1 MMSMKKISI
10 VVPMYNEEKVIPLFF
25 AEINKVLATLPQ
37 YQFELVVVND
47 GSKDQTLALL
57 KAQQTKQP
65 NLIIVNLSRNFGHEP
80 AVAAGI
86 KTATGDAIIIPM
98 DADLQDPPMLI
109 AALLKQF
116 EEGFDVVN
124 AKRKGRHEDTFFK
137 RFSAIKFYQFIA
149 KLSGKIKIP
158 QNVGHFRL
166 ISRRVADEVNRLS
179 ERNRVFRIEVP
190 FVGFKTTEVLFDRPK
205 RAAGQT
211 HYNLQS
217 MMKLAVDSI
226 ASTTSVPLV
235 WPVQV
240 FLAVG
245 ALFAISVIAQLSL
258 LIFVPMEATIHLI
271 WLATNIIVLMF
282 VLLFFILS
290 ILSLYLSRV
299 FIETQNRPFYVID
312 QVISGRP

>member
-1 MMSMKKISI
+1 MKKISI

-25 AEINKVLATLPQ
+25 AEINRVLSTLSQ

-47 GSKDQTLALL
+47 GSKDQTLSLL

-65 NLIIVNLSRNFGHEP
+65 QLIIVNLSRNFGHEP

-86 KTATGDAIIIPM
+86 KTATGDAIIPM

-109 AALLKQF
+109 SQLLKQF
-116 EEGFDVVN
+116 ESGFEVVN

-205 RAAGQT
+205 RAAGET

-217 MMKLAVDSI
+217 MMKLAVDAI

-235 WPVQV
+235 WPVQI

-245 ALFAISVIAQLSL
+245 TLFAISVIGQM
-258 LIFVPMEATIHLI
+258 LIAIFLPIEATIQLI

>member
-57 KAQQTKQP
+57 KAQQTKQT

-86 KTATGDAIIIPM
+86 KTATGDAIIPM

-116 EEGFDVVN
+116 EDGFDVVN

-137 RFSAIKFYQFIA
+137 RFSAIKFYRFIA

-166 ISRRVADEVNRLS
+166 ISRRVADEINRLS
-179 ERNRVFRIEVP
+179 ERNRVLRIEVP

-205 RAAGQT
+205 RAAGET

-217 MMKLAVDSI
+217 MMKLAVDAI

-245 ALFAISVIAQLSL
+245 MLFAISVIAQLSL
-258 LIFVPMEATIHLI
+258 LIFLPIEATIHLI

>member
-1 MMSMKKISI
+1 MKKISI

-25 AEINKVLATLPQ
+25 AEINRVLSTLPQ

-47 GSKDQTLALL
+47 GSKDQTLSLL

-65 NLIIVNLSRNFGHEP
+65 QLIIVNLSRNFGHEP

-86 KTATGDAIIIPM
+86 KTATGDAIIPM

-116 EEGFDVVN
+116 EDGFDVVN

-166 ISRRVADEVNRLS
+166 ISRRVADEINRLS

-205 RAAGQT
+205 RAAGET

-217 MMKLAVDSI
+217 MMKLAVDAI

-235 WPVQV
+235 WPVQI

-245 ALFAISVIAQLSL
+245 TLFAISVIGQFSL
-258 LIFVPMEATIHLI
+258 LIFLPIEATIQLI
-271 WLATNIIVLMF
+271 WLATNIIILMF
-282 VLLFFILS
+282 VLLFFVLS
-290 ILSLYLSRV
+290 IISLYLSRV

-312 QVISGRP
+312 QVISGRS

>member
-57 KAQQTKQP
+57 KAQQVKQT
-65 NLIIVNLSRNFGHEP
+65 NITIVHLSRNFGHEP

-86 KTATGDAIIIPM
+86 KTATGDAIIPM
-98 DADLQDPPMLI
+98 DADLQDPPALI
-109 AALLKQF
+109 GPLLQQF

-205 RAAGQT
+205 RAAGET

-217 MMKLAVDSI
+217 MMKLAVDAI

-235 WPVQV
+235 WPLQV
-240 FLAVG
+240 FLAVSTFF
-245 ALFAISVIAQLSL
+245 ALSVIGQISFVIFASL
-258 LIFVPMEATIHLI
+258 QATNHLI
-271 WLATNIIVLMF
+271 WLATNIILLMF
-282 VLLFFILS
+282 VLLFFVLS
-290 ILSLYLSRV
+290 ILSLYVSRV

-312 QVISGRP
+312 QVITGQP

>member
-1 MMSMKKISI
+1 MKKISI

-25 AEINKVLATLPQ
+25 AEINRVLSTLPQ

-47 GSKDQTLALL
+47 GSKDQTLSLL

-65 NLIIVNLSRNFGHEP
+65 QLIIVNLSRNFGHEP

-86 KTATGDAIIIPM
+86 KTATGDAIIPM

-109 AALLKQF
+109 SQLLKQF
-116 EEGFDVVN
+116 ESGFEVVN

-205 RAAGQT
+205 RAAGET

-217 MMKLAVDSI
+217 MMKLAVDAI

-235 WPVQV
+235 WPVQI

-245 ALFAISVIAQLSL
+245 TLFAISVIGQM
-258 LIFVPMEATIHLI
+258 LIAIFLPIEATIQLI

-290 ILSLYLSRV
+290 ILSLYLSKV

>member
-1 MMSMKKISI
+1 MKKISI

-25 AEINKVLATLPQ
+25 AEINRVLSTLPQ

-47 GSKDQTLALL
+47 GSKDQTLSLL
-57 KAQQTKQP
+57 KAQQSKQP
-65 NLIIVNLSRNFGHEP
+65 QLIIVNLSRNFGHEP

-86 KTATGDAIIIPM
+86 KTATGDAIIPM

-109 AALLKQF
+109 SELLKQF
-116 EEGFDVVN
+116 ESGFEVVN

-205 RAAGQT
+205 RAAGET

-240 FLAVG
+240 FLSVG
-245 ALFAISVIAQLSL
+245 TLFAISVIGQMLIAIL
-258 LIFVPMEATIHLI
+258 LPVEATIHLI

>member
-1 MMSMKKISI
+1 MMPMKKISI

-25 AEINKVLATLPQ
+25 AEINRVLSTLPQ

-47 GSKDQTLALL
+47 GSKDQTLSLL
-57 KAQQTKQP
+57 KAQQTKQT

-86 KTATGDAIIIPM
+86 KTATGDAIIPM

-116 EEGFDVVN
+116 EDGFEVVN

-205 RAAGQT
+205 RAAGET

-217 MMKLAVDSI
+217 MMKLAVDAI

-240 FLAVG
+240 FLGVSFVFGLSVVG
-245 ALFAISVIAQLSL
+245 QGITF
-258 LIFVPMEATIHLI
+258 FVLTIDTTLQFL
-271 WLATNIIVLMF
+271 WLMTNIILFMF
-282 VLLFFILS
+282 VLLFFVLS

-312 QVISGRP
+312 QVIAGRP

>member
-1 MMSMKKISI
+1 
-10 VVPMYNEEKVIPLFF
+10 MYNEEKVIPLFF
-25 AEINKVLATLPQ
+25 AEINRVLSTLPQ

-47 GSKDQTLALL
+47 GSKDQTLSLL

-65 NLIIVNLSRNFGHEP
+65 QLIIVNLSRNFGHEP

-86 KTATGDAIIIPM
+86 KTATGDAIIPM

-109 AALLKQF
+109 SELLKQF
-116 EEGFDVVN
+116 ENGFEVVN

-205 RAAGQT
+205 RAAGET

-217 MMKLAVDSI
+217 MMKLAVDAI

-245 ALFAISVIAQLSL
+245 TLFAISVIGQM
-258 LIFVPMEATIHLI
+258 LIAIFLPVEATIHLI

-290 ILSLYLSRV
+290 ILSLYLSKV

>member
-1 MMSMKKISI
+1 MMTMKKISI

-47 GSKDQTLALL
+47 GSKDQTLSLL
-57 KAQQTKQP
+57 KAQQKNQS
-65 NLIIVNLSRNFGHEP
+65 NLMIVNLSRNFGHEP

-86 KTATGDAIIIPM
+86 KTATGDAIIPM
-98 DADLQDPPMLI
+98 DADLQDPPSLI
-109 AALLKQF
+109 GSLLKQF
-116 EEGFDVVN
+116 EDGFEVVN

-149 KLSGKIKIP
+149 KLSGKITIP

-205 RAAGQT
+205 RAAGET

-217 MMKLAVDSI
+217 MMKLAVDAI

-240 FLAVG
+240 FFAVG
-245 ALFAISVIAQLSL
+245 TLFAISVIGQLSL
-258 LIFVPMEATIHLI
+258 LIFLPMEPTIHLI

>member
-1 MMSMKKISI
+1 
-10 VVPMYNEEKVIPLFF
+10 
-25 AEINKVLATLPQ
+25 
-37 YQFELVVVND
+37 VVVND
-47 GSKDQTLALL
+47 GSKDQTLSLL

-65 NLIIVNLSRNFGHEP
+65 QLIIVNLSRNFGHEP

-86 KTATGDAIIIPM
+86 KTATGDAIIPM

-109 AALLKQF
+109 SQLLKQF
-116 EEGFDVVN
+116 ESGFEVVN

-205 RAAGQT
+205 RAAGET

-217 MMKLAVDSI
+217 MMKLAVDAI

-235 WPVQV
+235 WPVQI

-245 ALFAISVIAQLSL
+245 SLFAISVIGQM
-258 LIFVPMEATIHLI
+258 LIAIFLPIEATIQLI

-290 ILSLYLSRV
+290 ILSLYLSKV

>member
-1 MMSMKKISI
+1 MKKISI

-25 AEINKVLATLPQ
+25 AEINRVLSTLPQ

-47 GSKDQTLALL
+47 GSKDQTLSLL
-57 KAQQTKQP
+57 KAQQSKQP
-65 NLIIVNLSRNFGHEP
+65 QLIIVNLSRNFGHEP

-86 KTATGDAIIIPM
+86 KTATGDAIIPM

-109 AALLKQF
+109 SELLKQF
-116 EEGFDVVN
+116 ENGFEVVN

-205 RAAGQT
+205 RAAGET

-217 MMKLAVDSI
+217 MMKLAVDAI

-245 ALFAISVIAQLSL
+245 TLFAISVIGQM
-258 LIFVPMEATIHLI
+258 LIAIFLPVEATIHLI

-290 ILSLYLSRV
+290 ILSLYLSKV

>member
-86 KTATGDAIIIPM
+86 KTATGDAIIPM

-149 KLSGKIKIP
+149 KISGKIKIP

>member
-1 MMSMKKISI
+1 
-10 VVPMYNEEKVIPLFF
+10 MYNEEKVIPLFF
-25 AEINKVLATLPQ
+25 AEINRVLLTLPQ

-47 GSKDQTLALL
+47 GSKDQTLSLL
-57 KAQQTKQP
+57 KAQQAKQS

-86 KTATGDAIIIPM
+86 KTATGDAIIPM

-109 AALLKQF
+109 AELLKKF
-116 EEGFDVVN
+116 EEGFEVVN
-124 AKRKGRHEDTFFK
+124 AKRKGRHEDSFFK
-137 RFSAIKFYQFIA
+137 RFSAINFYQFIA

-205 RAAGQT
+205 RAAGET

-217 MMKLAVDSI
+217 MMKLAVDAI
-226 ASTTSVPLV
+226 ASTTSVPLI

-240 FLAVG
+240 WIGVSVFFL
-245 ALFAISVIAQLSL
+245 LSVIAQFVAG
-258 LIFVPMEATIHLI
+258 IFLPLEPNIHLL
-271 WLATNIIVLMF
+271 WLVTNIIILMF
-282 VLLFFILS
+282 VLLFFVLS

-299 FIETQNRPFYVID
+299 FIETQNRPFYLID
-312 QVISGRP
+312 QVITGRP

>member
-1 MMSMKKISI
+1 MKLISI
-10 VVPMYNEEKVIPLFF
+10 VVPMYNEEKVVPLFF
-25 AEINKVLATLPQ
+25 AEINKIVKQINQ
-37 YQFELVVVND
+37 YQFEIVVVND
-47 GSKDQTLALL
+47 GSKDQTLSLL
-57 KAQQTKQP
+57 KAQQSLQN

-86 KTATGDAIIIPM
+86 KTAKGDAIIPM
-98 DADLQDPPMLI
+98 DADLQDPPALI
-109 AALLKQF
+109 QSLLSKF
-116 EEGFDVVN
+116 EEGFEVVN

-137 RFSAIKFYQFIA
+137 RFSAIKFYQFVA

-205 RAAGQT
+205 RAAGET
-211 HYNLQS
+211 HYNLKS
-217 MMKLAVDSI
+217 MLKLAVDAI

-235 WPVQV
+235 WPIQIFIGVGVTLGISV
-240 FLAVG
+240 FL
-245 ALFAISVIAQLSL
+245 Q
-258 LIFVPMEATIHLI
+258 
-271 WLATNIIVLMF
+271 IVLYFSIVISENIMLTWILGNVILFMF
-282 VLLFFILS
+282 TLLFFVLS

-299 FIETQNRPFYVID
+299 FIETQNRPFYIID
-312 QVISGRP
+312 EVISGRD

>member
-1 MMSMKKISI
+1 MKKISI

-25 AEINKVLATLPQ
+25 TEINRVLTTLPQ

-47 GSKDQTLALL
+47 GSKDQTLTLL
-57 KAQQTKQP
+57 KAQQTKQS

-86 KTATGDAIIIPM
+86 KTATGDAIIPM

-109 AALLKQF
+109 AALIKKF
-116 EEGFDVVN
+116 EEGFEVVN

-137 RFSAIKFYQFIA
+137 RYSAIKFYQFIA

-205 RAAGQT
+205 RAAGET

-217 MMKLAVDSI
+217 MMKLAVDAI

-235 WPVQV
+235 WPMQV
-240 FLAVG
+240 FLTVG
-245 ALFAISVIAQLSL
+245 IFFAISVIGQFVLGIFFSL
-258 LIFVPMEATIHLI
+258 EAIIHLV
-271 WLATNIIVLMF
+271 WLVTNIIILMF

-299 FIETQNRPFYVID
+299 FIETQNRPFYLID
-312 QVISGRP
+312 EIISGRP

>member
-1 MMSMKKISI
+1 MKLISI
-10 VVPMYNEEKVIPLFF
+10 VVPMYNEEKVVPLFF
-25 AEINKVLATLPQ
+25 AEMNKVLQ
-37 YQFELVVVND
+37 NIKNYQFEIVVVND

-57 KAQQTKQP
+57 KAQQTFQK

-86 KTATGDAIIIPM
+86 KTAKGDAIIPM
-98 DADLQDPPMLI
+98 DSDLQDPPTLI
-109 AALLKQF
+109 QSLLSKF
-116 EEGFDVVN
+116 EEGFEVVN

-137 RFSAIKFYQFIA
+137 RFSAIKFYQFVA
-149 KLSGKIKIP
+149 KLSGKVKIP

-205 RAAGQT
+205 RVAGET
-211 HYNLQS
+211 HYNLKS
-217 MMKLAVDSI
+217 MLKLAVDAI

-235 WPVQV
+235 WPVQIFMFV
-240 FLAVG
+240 AFTFG
-245 ALFAISVIAQLSL
+245 LSL
-258 LIFVPMEATIHLI
+258 LLQLI
-271 WLATNIIVLMF
+271 LFFTLSLSEILMVVWLLGNIILF
-282 VLLFFILS
+282 LFTLLFFVLS

-299 FIETQNRPFYVID
+299 FTETQNRPFYIIDEVI
-312 QVISGRP
+312 VGRS

>member
-1 MMSMKKISI
+1 MKLISI
-10 VVPMYNEEKVIPLFF
+10 VVPMYNEEKVVPLFF
-25 AEINKVLATLPQ
+25 AEINKVLQ
-37 YQFELVVVND
+37 NIKNYQFEIVVVND

-57 KAQQTKQP
+57 KAQQVLQK
-65 NLIIVNLSRNFGHEP
+65 NLVIVNLSRNFGHEP

-86 KTATGDAIIIPM
+86 KTAKGDAIIPM
-98 DADLQDPPMLI
+98 DADLQDPPTLI
-109 AALLKQF
+109 QSLLSKF
-116 EEGFDVVN
+116 EDGFEVVN

-137 RFSAIKFYQFIA
+137 RFSAIKFYQFVA

-205 RAAGQT
+205 RVAGET
-211 HYNLQS
+211 HYNLKS
-217 MMKLAVDSI
+217 MLKLAVDAI

-235 WPVQV
+235 WPVQIFMLV
-240 FLAVG
+240 AFIFGLSVLAQFI
-245 ALFAISVIAQLSL
+245 LFFTISLSENVL
-258 LIFVPMEATIHLI
+258 LI
-271 WLATNIIVLMF
+271 WLLGNIILF
-282 VLLFFILS
+282 LFTLLFFVLS

-299 FIETQNRPFYVID
+299 FIETQNRPFYIIDEVI
-312 QVISGRP
+312 VGRS

>member
-1 MMSMKKISI
+1 MMTMKKISI

-25 AEINKVLATLPQ
+25 AEINRVLSTLPQ
-37 YQFELVVVND
+37 YQFELVIVND
-47 GSKDQTLALL
+47 GSKDQTLSLL

-65 NLIIVNLSRNFGHEP
+65 QLIIVNLSRNFGHEP

-86 KTATGDAIIIPM
+86 KTATGDAIIPM

-109 AALLKQF
+109 SELLKPF
-116 EEGFDVVN
+116 EHGFEVVN

-205 RAAGQT
+205 RAAGET

-217 MMKLAVDSI
+217 MMKLAVDAI

-235 WPVQV
+235 WPVQI

-245 ALFAISVIAQLSL
+245 TLFAISVIGQLSL
-258 LIFVPMEATIHLI
+258 LIFLPIEATIQLI
-271 WLATNIIVLMF
+271 WLATNIIILMF
-282 VLLFFILS
+282 VLLFFVLS
-290 ILSLYLSRV
+290 IISLFLSRV

-312 QVISGRP
+312 QVISGRS

>member
-1 MMSMKKISI
+1 MKKISI

-25 AEINKVLATLPQ
+25 AEINRVLSTLPQ

-47 GSKDQTLALL
+47 GSKDQTLSLL

-65 NLIIVNLSRNFGHEP
+65 QLIIVNLSRNFGHEP

-86 KTATGDAIIIPM
+86 KTATGDAIIPM

-109 AALLKQF
+109 SQLLKQF
-116 EEGFDVVN
+116 ESGFEVVN

-205 RAAGQT
+205 RAAGET

-217 MMKLAVDSI
+217 MMKLAVDAI

-235 WPVQV
+235 WPLQI

-245 ALFAISVIAQLSL
+245 TLFAISVIGQM
-258 LIFVPMEATIHLI
+258 LIAIFLPIEATIQLI

-290 ILSLYLSRV
+290 ILSLYLSKV

>member
-1 MMSMKKISI
+1 MKKISI

-25 AEINKVLATLPQ
+25 AEINRVLSTLPQ

-47 GSKDQTLALL
+47 GSKDQTLSLL

-65 NLIIVNLSRNFGHEP
+65 QLIIVNLSRNFGHEP

-86 KTATGDAIIIPM
+86 KTATGDAIIPM

-109 AALLKQF
+109 SQLLKQF
-116 EEGFDVVN
+116 ESGFEVVN

-205 RAAGQT
+205 RAAGET

-217 MMKLAVDSI
+217 MMKLAVDAI

-235 WPVQV
+235 WPVQI

-245 ALFAISVIAQLSL
+245 SLFAISVIGQM
-258 LIFVPMEATIHLI
+258 LIAIFLPIEATIQLI

>member
-1 MMSMKKISI
+1 MMTMKKISI

-37 YQFELVVVND
+37 YEFELVVVND
-47 GSKDQTLALL
+47 GSKDQTLTLL
-57 KAQQTKQP
+57 KAQQAKQS

-86 KTATGDAIIIPM
+86 KTATGNAIIPM

-109 AALLKQF
+109 AALLQQF
-116 EEGFDVVN
+116 EHGFEVVN

-205 RAAGQT
+205 RAAGET

-217 MMKLAVDSI
+217 MMKLAVDAI

-245 ALFAISVIAQLSL
+245 TLFAISVIGQLSL
-258 LIFVPMEATIHLI
+258 LIFLPIEATIHLI

-312 QVISGRP
+312 EVISGRP

>member
-1 MMSMKKISI
+1 MKKISI

-25 AEINKVLATLPQ
+25 AEINRVLTTLPQ

-47 GSKDQTLALL
+47 GSKDQTLTLL
-57 KAQQTKQP
+57 KAQQTKQS

-86 KTATGDAIIIPM
+86 KTATGDAIIPM

-109 AALLKQF
+109 AALIKKF
-116 EEGFDVVN
+116 EEGFEVVN

-205 RAAGQT
+205 RAAGET

-217 MMKLAVDSI
+217 MMKLAVDAI

-240 FLAVG
+240 FLTVG
-245 ALFAISVIAQLSL
+245 IFFAISVIGQIVLGIFFSL
-258 LIFVPMEATIHLI
+258 EAIIHLV
-271 WLATNIIVLMF
+271 WLVTNIIILMF

-299 FIETQNRPFYVID
+299 FIETQNRPFYLID
-312 QVISGRP
+312 EIITGRP

>member
-1 MMSMKKISI
+1 MTMKKISI

-25 AEINKVLATLPQ
+25 AEINRVLLSLPQ

-47 GSKDQTLALL
+47 GSKDQTLSLL
-57 KAQQTKQP
+57 KAQQTKQA

-86 KTATGDAIIIPM
+86 KIATGDAIIPM
-98 DADLQDPPMLI
+98 DADLQDPPFLI
-109 AALLKQF
+109 SQLLKQF
-116 EEGFDVVN
+116 EDGFEVVN

-205 RAAGQT
+205 RAAGET

-217 MMKLAVDSI
+217 MMKLAVDAI

-240 FLAVG
+240 FLGVST
-245 ALFAISVIAQLSL
+245 LFAVSIFAQMLTA
-258 LIFVPMEATIHLI
+258 IFFSIETNFHLI
-271 WLATNIIVLMF
+271 WLVTNLITLMF
-282 VLLFFILS
+282 VLLFFVLS

-312 QVISGRP
+312 QVITGRP

>member
-1 MMSMKKISI
+1 MKKISI

-25 AEINKVLATLPQ
+25 AEINRVLSTLPQ

-47 GSKDQTLALL
+47 GSKDQTLSLL
-57 KAQQTKQP
+57 KAQQAKQS

-86 KTATGDAIIIPM
+86 KTATGDAIIPM
-98 DADLQDPPMLI
+98 DADLQDPPILI
-109 AALLKQF
+109 AELLKKF
-116 EEGFDVVN
+116 EEGFEVVN
-124 AKRKGRHEDTFFK
+124 AKRKGRHEDSFFK

-205 RAAGQT
+205 RAAGET

-217 MMKLAVDSI
+217 MMKLAVDAI
-226 ASTTSVPLV
+226 ASTTSVPLI

-240 FLAVG
+240 WIGVSVFFL
-245 ALFAISVIAQLSL
+245 LSVIAQFVAG
-258 LIFVPMEATIHLI
+258 IFLPLEPNIHLL
-271 WLATNIIVLMF
+271 WLVTNIIILMF
-282 VLLFFILS
+282 VLLFFVLS

-299 FIETQNRPFYVID
+299 FIETQNRPFYLID
-312 QVISGRP
+312 QVITGRP

>member
-1 MMSMKKISI
+1 MKKISI

-25 AEINKVLATLPQ
+25 AEINRVLLTLPQ

-47 GSKDQTLALL
+47 GSKDQTLSLL
-57 KAQQTKQP
+57 KAQQAKQS

-86 KTATGDAIIIPM
+86 KTATGDAIIPM
-98 DADLQDPPMLI
+98 DADLQDPPILI
-109 AALLKQF
+109 AELLKKF
-116 EEGFDVVN
+116 EEGFEVVN
-124 AKRKGRHEDTFFK
+124 AKRKGRHEDSFFK

-205 RAAGQT
+205 RAAGET

-217 MMKLAVDSI
+217 MMKLAVDAI
-226 ASTTSVPLV
+226 ASTTSVPLI

-240 FLAVG
+240 WIGVSVFFL
-245 ALFAISVIAQLSL
+245 LSVIAQFVAG
-258 LIFVPMEATIHLI
+258 IFLPLEPNIHLL
-271 WLATNIIVLMF
+271 WLVTNIIILMF
-282 VLLFFILS
+282 VLLFFVLS

-299 FIETQNRPFYVID
+299 FIETQNRPFYLID
-312 QVISGRP
+312 QVITGRP

>member
-1 MMSMKKISI
+1 MKKISI

-25 AEINKVLATLPQ
+25 AEINRVLSTLPQ

-47 GSKDQTLALL
+47 GSKDQTLAML
-57 KAQQTKQP
+57 KSQQTKQT
-65 NLIIVNLSRNFGHEP
+65 NLVIVNLSRNFGHEP

-86 KTATGDAIIIPM
+86 KTATGDAIIPM

-116 EEGFDVVN
+116 EDGFEVVN
-124 AKRKGRHEDTFFK
+124 AKRKGRHEDSFFK

-205 RAAGQT
+205 RAAGET

-217 MMKLAVDSI
+217 MMKLAVDAI

-240 FLAVG
+240 FLSV
-245 ALFAISVIAQLSL
+245 SVIFGLSVVGQGVTF
-258 LIFVPMEATIHLI
+258 FVLTIDTTLQFL
-271 WLATNIIVLMF
+271 WLMTNIMLCMF
-282 VLLFFILS
+282 VLLFFVLS

-312 QVISGRP
+312 QVIAGRP